1 MPAPW
6 SPRAEVI
13 LGVLTLVGV
22 LVAWLLGTNLG
33 GLRLIHLRAS
43 WLVFVALGIQIVL
56 FSPASHLLRL
66 PVSESNAHVATYA
79 ALLAFVVANIRRP
92 GLPLA
97 ALGCGLNTLV
107 IAANGGR
114 MPVSLASWTATG
126 RPASELV
133 KRGHYDNVVLA
144 SHAHFGWLGD
154 VFALPRAVPLANS
167 LSVGDLLLLVGVIT
181 FVFRAGLPARR
192 SDVAR
197 TREVLSAGPFR
208 RLLAGRT
215 VSKLGDWLT
224 MTAVVTWLYVDT
236 RSSLLVSLF
245 LVLRMGATVLGG
257 VLVTSLLDRISRFR
271 TLWFVEILRGA
282 LTLLTVPLAVLGQH
296 YWVMGAV
303 ALSAALSSAT
313 DPSAASLVPEL
324 LPEKLVHVGN
334 AVHGVARNVVMVAGT
349 LAGGLAVAELGIARA
364 LLLDVA
370 TFALAALL
378 YRRFATIATPVDDET
393 RVTRW
398 EVLGALLR
406 QRVVLGLTL
415 SFTVVTVA
423 MAILNASLPAFFDQR
438 LGDVSAYGYGMGA
451 IGAGLLCGEALS
463 SCVRRDAVARRS
475 VALAFFFC
483 AASILVLSD
492 TAIQATAYLLLFLL
506 GAADGT
512 TEVVYDT
519 LFQARLARNML
530 GGTFAA
536 AAAIQRSGM
545 IVGFLLAPLLLRFG
559 STTALVFAAAI
570 CTIGALLAG
579 AALLRGAGGATRQ
592 YLEAESALVTRT
604 G

>member
-1 MPAPW
+1 
-6 SPRAEVI
+6 VI

-22 LVAWLLGTNLG
+22 LLAWLLGANLG
-33 GLRLIHLRAS
+33 GLRLIRLRAS
-43 WLVFVALGIQIVL
+43 WLVFVALAIQVVL
-56 FSPASHLLRL
+56 FSPASGALHL
-66 PVSESNAHVATYA
+66 PVSESTAHVATYA

-126 RPASELV
+126 KPASELV
-133 KRGHYDNVVLA
+133 QRGSYNNVVLA
-144 SHAHFGWLGD
+144 SHAHVGWLGD

-167 LSVGDLLLLVGVIT
+167 LSIGDLLLLAGVIT
-181 FVFRAGLPARR
+181 FVFRAGLPARYN
-192 SDVAR
+192 DVGR
-197 TREVLSAGPFR
+197 TREVLSVGPFR

-215 VSKLGDWLT
+215 MSKLGDWLT

-257 VLVTSLLDRISRFR
+257 FLVTSLLDRIPRFR
-271 TLWFVEILRGA
+271 TLWFVEIFRGA
-282 LTLLTVPLAVLGQH
+282 LTLMSIPLAVLGQH
-296 YWVMGAV
+296 YWVMSAV

-313 DPSAASLVPEL
+313 DPSASSLVPEL
-324 LPEKLVHVGN
+324 LPERLVHVGN
-334 AVHGVARNVVMVAGT
+334 AVHGVARNVVMVAGS
-349 LAGGLAVAELGIARA
+349 LAGGLAVAELGIAKTLA
-364 LLLDVA
+364 LDVA

-378 YRRFATIATPVDDET
+378 YQRFASVSPPVEDEAP
-393 RVTRW
+393 VTRS
-398 EVLGALLR
+398 EVLSALLR
-406 QRVVLGLTL
+406 QRVILGLTL

-423 MAILNASLPAFFDQR
+423 MAIVNASLPAFFDKR
-438 LGDVSAYGYGMGA
+438 LGDVHAYGYGMGA

-475 VALAFFFC
+475 VALAFLFC
-483 AASILVLSD
+483 ATSILVLSD
-492 TAIQATAYLLLFLL
+492 TTIQATTYLLLFLL

-530 GGTFAA
+530 GGAFAA
-536 AAAIQRSGM
+536 SAAIQRVGM
-545 IVGFLLAPLLLRFG
+545 ILGFLVAPLLLGFG
-559 STTALVFAAAI
+559 STTALVLAAAI
-570 CTIGALLAG
+570 CAIGAVLAA
-579 AALLRGAGGATRQ
+579 AALVRARGGTTGQ
-592 YLEAESALVTRT
+592 YLEPEPALATRT
-604 G
+604 A